1 MARVNEGGWTLRSR
15 SNFQWNSCLNRWFV
29 MVCIAHWNLS
39 DLNPCLILVKDYFS
53 NITKLELT
61 PVFNF
66 TPGRLQQAPYSKAC
80 ATAISSDSTE
90 DPLTKNLCR
99 V

>member
-15 SNFQWNSCLNRWFV
+15 SNFQGYSCLNRWLV

-39 DLNPCLILVKDYFS
+39 DLNPCLILNTDNFS
-53 NITKLELT
+53 NLTNLGLT

-66 TPGRLQQAPYSKAC
+66 TPGRLQQAPDSKAC
-80 ATAISSDSTE
+80 AAARSSDSTE
-90 DPLTKNLCR
+90 DPLIKTFCR